1 MDTQQ
6 VTVLML
12 GAIILIF
19 VVLLSLITKNI
30 LQHRKIY
37 SFRTDDKV
45 WDHWGSQV
53 YGLSLFII
61 GFVLFVFCFFGY
73 VYLSN
78 PAFFGMG
85 FSLDIFIRN
94 PFEQPIFIINTFI
107 GFGIAII
114 GMIKS
119 IISIREFIRNIES
132 AKGGKS

>member
-1 MDTQQ
+1 MDPQQ
-6 VTVLML
+6 ITVLLL
-12 GAIILIF
+12 GLIIFIFAILLI
-19 VVLLSLITKNI
+19 LITKNI

-37 SFRTDDKV
+37 SFRSDDRV

-61 GFVLFVFCFFGY
+61 GFVFFVFCFFAY

-78 PAFFGMG
+78 PAFFGIG

-94 PFEQPIFIINTFI
+94 PFEQPIFLINTFI
-107 GFGIAII
+107 GFSIAII

-119 IISIREFIRNIES
+119 IISIREFIKNIES
-132 AKGGKS
+132 AKGG